1 MGADLWREV
10 MGNPVKDEGGALG
23 CITLVAFAA
32 FLVAASRLG
41 DIAYQLERIADSL
54 AVLAGK

>member
-1 MGADLWREV
+1 

-32 FLVAASRLG
+32 FLMAVSRLG
-41 DIAYQLERIADSL
+41 DNRVPARADSGL
-54 AVLAGK
+54 ARCPRGQVKRIYGGE

>member
-1 MGADLWREV
+1 
-10 MGNPVKDEGGALG
+10 MGNPVKDEGGGLG